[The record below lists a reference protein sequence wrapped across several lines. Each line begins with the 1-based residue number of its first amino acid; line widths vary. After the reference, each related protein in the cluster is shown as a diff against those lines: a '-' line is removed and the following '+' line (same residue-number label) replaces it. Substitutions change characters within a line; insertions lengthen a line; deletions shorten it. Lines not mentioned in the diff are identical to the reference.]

1 MIVMILENYFLK
13 AYGNLAAVLA
23 KDKRHTEAEYAYQQ
37 ALKHR
42 PNMAETHFNL

>member
-1 MIVMILENYFLK
+1 MLTILRDP
-13 AYGNLAAVLA
+13 AYGNLAAILA
-23 KDKRHTEAEYAYQQ
+23 ADQRQTEAEYAYRQ

>member
-1 MIVMILENYFLK
+1 MVIEYCLLQ

-23 KDKRHTEAEYAYQQ
+23 KDHRHTEAEYAYRQ